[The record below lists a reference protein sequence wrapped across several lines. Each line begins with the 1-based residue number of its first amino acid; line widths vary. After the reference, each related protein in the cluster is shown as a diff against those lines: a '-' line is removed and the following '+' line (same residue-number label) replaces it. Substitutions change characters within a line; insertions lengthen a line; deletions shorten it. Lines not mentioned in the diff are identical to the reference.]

1 MSLYL
6 PILMYHQIG
15 APAADHKPDLYVPAE
30 RLREHLECLSDLGF
44 HGIGPDLLAAALS
57 GAKEKLPSR
66 PVLVTF
72 DDASAP
78 AFAPVIEIL
87 AAGGFPAVAYFV
99 AGDEG
104 TLPGRGEL
112 SAYVQA
118 GITIGSH
125 CLTHRPL
132 AGLSDE
138 AVRAELVESRFRLE
152 AAAGGPVEHLAY
164 PFGSYGR
171 REVLMARD
179 AGYRTAVSTRRG
191 NRHRPSERLCLRR
204 VPIRPDT
211 DCRRLTRYLGAAWH
225 WEHAIKERLGFER
238 RNQRRAHP

>member
-15 APAADHKPDLYVPAE
+15 APAADHKPDLYVPPE
-30 RLREHLECLSDLGF
+30 RFREHLECLADMGF
-44 HGIGPDLLAAALS
+44 HGVGPDAVSAALS
-57 GAKEKLPSR
+57 GATARLPER
-66 PVLVTF
+66 PVLLTF

-78 AFAPVIEIL
+78 AFAPVIEML
-87 AAGGFPAVAYFV
+87 SATGFPAVAYFV
-99 AGDEG
+99 AGDENN
-104 TLPGRGEL
+104 LPSRSDL

-118 GITIGSH
+118 RVTIGSH

-171 REVLMARD
+171 REMLMARD
-179 AGYRTAVSTRRG
+179 AGYRTAASTRRG

-204 VPIRPDT
+204 VPMRPDT
-211 DCRRLTRYLGAAWH
+211 DCRRLSRYLGTAWH
-225 WEHAIKERLGFER
+225 WEHVLKERLGLER
-238 RNQRRAHP
+238 RN